1 MARPHPELAEG
12 RDRALN
18 RWGQPWRIA
27 TAAILLAGTGLMLA
41 LNAPGQLSWDSVS
54 QLADGR
60 SGAYNSWHPPVM
72 AFLLGLFDS
81 VLPGTG
87 LYLVFQAALVL
98 AALLALVWLA
108 PRPGP
113 LTAAAA
119 LILIAMPQWLLYQ
132 GEIWKD
138 VLFAN
143 AALAGF
149 AALAAAEQHWQRRW
163 IASAAVLLTLAA
175 ATRQNGLVL
184 LPVAGLATGLIA
196 RRQNRSAWR
205 WGLGFFAATLLMAGT
220 LTLALAA
227 RGDGGE
233 GARAQIRLAQAYD
246 LAGALARQP
255 DLPLPLTAADP
266 ALDQVLRHRGAA
278 LYTPLR
284 NDPFAADPAISAAL
298 SDARP
303 GALGQSWRAL
313 IQHHPL
319 LYLRVRGAVFAA
331 VLTTPDPQ
339 ACHFAPVGVGGD
351 PGQMRAL
358 GLAPHIRAQD
368 WALAGYARLFF
379 HTPVFAH
386 LAWGAAALILLV
398 LMAKRGEIA
407 MTALLGGALL
417 FAITFVIVSIACD
430 YRYLF
435 PLDLAAM
442 AAALRASGGFAR
454 SG

>member
-1 MARPHPELAEG
+1 MTASR
-12 RDRALN
+12 
-18 RWGQPWRIA
+18 PWRIA
-27 TAAILLAGTGLMLA
+27 TAAILTAGTVLMLA

-72 AFLLGLFDS
+72 AFLLGLFDA

-98 AALLALVWLA
+98 AALLALVRLA

-113 LTAAAA
+113 GMAIVAIL
-119 LILIAMPQWLLYQ
+119 LIATPQWLLYQ

-149 AALAAAEQHWQRRW
+149 AALAVAERRWQPRW
-163 IASAAVLLTLAA
+163 IAAAALLFTLAA

-196 RRQNRSAWR
+196 RRHGRAPWR
-205 WGLGFFAATLLMAGT
+205 WGLSFFAATLLLAGS

-255 DLPLPLTAADP
+255 GLPLPLTAADP
-266 ALDQVLRHRGAA
+266 ALDRVLRHQGVAR
-278 LYTPLR
+278 YTPLR
-284 NDPFAADPAISAAL
+284 NDPFAADPAVSAAL
-298 SDARP
+298 AATPP

-313 IQHHPL
+313 ILRHPL
-319 LYLRVRGAVFAA
+319 LYLRVRGAAFAA
-331 VLTTPDPQ
+331 VVTSPDSQ

-351 PGQMRAL
+351 PATLRAL
-358 GLAPHIRAQD
+358 GLAPHVRAQD

-379 HTPVFAH
+379 HTPVYAH
-386 LAWGAAALILLV
+386 LAFGAAALILLV
-398 LMAKRGEIA
+398 LMARRGEIA
-407 MTALLGGALL
+407 MTALLGGMVL

-430 YRYLF
+430 YRYLM

-442 AAALRASGGFAR
+442 AAALRASGGLR
-454 SG
+454 RG